1 MDEELREGLEAYAT
15 DLFAGEDEVLR
26 WVREESERRGFPAI
40 AISPLEGRFLAVLAA
55 ATGARRLLELG
66 TLGGYSALWQLSL
79 LPPEARMTTV
89 ELEKARADLAREAF
103 RRAGVADRVEVRV
116 GHAGEVL
123 DAVLEDRD
131 REGGDRFDFAFL
143 DADKENYPV
152 YLQKLSRL
160 LEPGAIL
167 AADNVFWDGRVLESP
182 PEDSSTRGIQEFN
195 RRLAGSSLFDTAVVP
210 VRDGLAVARFRG

>member
-1 MDEELREGLEAYAT
+1 MDEELRDRLEAYAT

-26 WVREESERRGFPAI
+26 WVRNETERRDFPSI
-40 AISPLEGRFLAVLAA
+40 AISPLEGRLLAVLAA

-79 LPPEARMTTV
+79 LPAEARMVTV
-89 ELEKARADLAREAF
+89 ELQSERADLAREAF
-103 RRAGVADRVEVRV
+103 RRAGVSERVDVRV

-123 DAVLEDRD
+123 DDLIEDRD
-131 REGGDRFDFAFL
+131 RGAEGFDFVFL

-152 YLQKLSRL
+152 YLQKLGRIL
-160 LEPGAIL
+160 APDAIL

-182 PEDSSTRGIQEFN
+182 PEDESTRGIRDFN
-195 RRLAGSSLFDTAVVP
+195 RRLARSSLFETAVVP
-210 VRDGLAVARFRG
+210 VRDGLAVARFTG